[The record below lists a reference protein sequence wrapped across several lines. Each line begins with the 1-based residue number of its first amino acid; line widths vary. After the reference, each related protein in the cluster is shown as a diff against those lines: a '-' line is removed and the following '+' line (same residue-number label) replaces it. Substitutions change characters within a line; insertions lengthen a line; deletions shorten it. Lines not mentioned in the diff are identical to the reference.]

1 MQKSELDERR
11 SADFGELDRAANMK
25 CDHSPSPAGLIS
37 GVGDYIAGVHVGKG
51 VVRRVD
57 PTRMLASYPA
67 QTAYTYEV
75 PRLRIGMTGVMG
87 VGKDFVADKMGC
99 VKFGF
104 ADPMYRIAEEVL
116 GTSDKSVPGVR
127 KFLQDIGQWG
137 RGEVSPEVPWSVE
150 RALFVERMQ
159 RRGSPRY
166 GTDPDYWVKQ
176 CLDLVNQSAEPRIA
190 VPNVRFVNE
199 YTALVRAGFSL
210 VHVTCLPDTL
220 AARREALGYKDRTV
234 FNNVSERLAQE
245 YDRRFFA
252 DEPLPAGM
260 TILWNDDPGLRPSLT
275 NNTYFPGA

>member
-1 MQKSELDERR
+1 MQKSNMNEWE
-11 SADFGELDRAANMK
+11 MK
-25 CDHSPSPAGLIS
+25 CDHMPSPAGLVS
-37 GVGDYIAGVHVGKG
+37 GVGDYLRKPGKLGYQTPPAGH
-51 VVRRVD
+51 
-57 PTRMLASYPA
+57 
-67 QTAYTYEV
+67 YTYEEAAISLSV
-75 PRLRIGMTGVMG
+75 AEFTSGNPTVQLRIGMTGVMG

-166 GTDPDYWVKQ
+166 GTNPDYWVKQ
-176 CLDLVNQSAEPRIA
+176 CLDLVNQSGEPRIA

-210 VHVTCLPDTL
+210 VHVTCHPDTL
-220 AARREALGYKDRTV
+220 TARREAIGYKDASV

-252 DEPLPAGM
+252 DEPLPEGM
-260 TILWNDDPGLRPSLT
+260 TIIWNDPGFRPAIT
-275 NNTYFPGA
+275 NNIYFA

>member
-1 MQKSELDERR
+1 MQKSNLNER
-11 SADFGELDRAANMK
+11 GLTIHGTGVPLNMAT
-25 CDHSPSPAGLIS
+25 DHAPSPAGLVS
-37 GVGDYIAGVHVGKG
+37 GVGDYIAGLHVEKG
-51 VVRRVD
+51 VVRRVH
-57 PTRMLASYPA
+57 PTRM
-67 QTAYTYEV
+67 
-75 PRLRIGMTGVMG
+75 LRIGMTGVMG
-87 VGKDFVADKMGC
+87 VGKDFVCDKMGC

-104 ADPMYRIAEEVL
+104 AEPMYRIAEQVL
-116 GTSDKSVPGVR
+116 GTSDKSIPGVR
-127 KFLQDIGQWG
+127 KFLQDVGAWG

-150 RALFVERMQ
+150 RGLLVERM
-159 RRGSPRY
+159 RHNGSPRY

-199 YTALVRAGFSL
+199 YTALARAGFSL